1 MAAPLLSVITA
12 SRDRPELLARK
23 LDSLIRQTL
32 QPELFEWIVCLDQD
46 SGESR
51 QALEAAVT
59 AAVPLFQVQV
69 LDNPGRPGPGPA
81 RNHAA
86 SAAASRIL
94 YFSDDDCLPDPGTL
108 RAHVAAQ
115 RQPAVYLGAIR
126 FADSR
131 RPWLPRRPDWWN
143 VNGANM
149 GVPAASFVQAGGFPD
164 YLLGYGGEDLG
175 LGYALGQ
182 LGLEVSPLSG
192 AAVTHLGPA
201 TGRGNN
207 PDRWHQAGAN
217 AARLAARHPGMA
229 ARLGVS
235 PWQLVLKRLAA
246 PFIGR
251 FERGY
256 LNGAL
261 AARREEVT

>member
-1 MAAPLLSVITA
+1 MTAPLLSVITA
-12 SRDRPELLARK
+12 SRDRPQLLSSK
-23 LDSLIRQTL
+23 LDSLIAQTL

-46 SGESR
+46 TGESR
-51 QALEAAVT
+51 QALEAAV
-59 AAVPLFQVQV
+59 AAAAPLFRVLL
-69 LDNPGRPGPGPA
+69 LDNPHRPGPGPA

-86 SAAASRIL
+86 SAASSKVL

-126 FADSR
+126 FADSSQ
-131 RPWLPRRPDWWN
+131 PWLPRHPDWWN

-149 GVPAASFVQAGGFPD
+149 GVPVASFWQAGGFPD
-164 YLLGYGGEDLG
+164 YLHGYGGEDLG
-175 LGYALGQ
+175 LGYALKQ
-182 LGLEVSPLSG
+182 HGLKVQPLKG

-207 PDRWHQAGAN
+207 PDKWRQAGAN
-217 AARLAARHPGMA
+217 AARLAGRHPGMA
-229 ARLGVS
+229 LRLGIS
-235 PWQLVLKRLAA
+235 PWQLALKRLAA
-246 PFIGR
+246 PVIGR
-251 FERGY
+251 FEREY

-261 AARREEVT
+261 AARREEFT